1 MEQNPLKPEIIEFM
15 KILYELYPDEGVSM
29 HYRFQTIFFVKTY
42 IPKPILF
49 NTGIIMRN
57 YNADAKAD
65 YNDCIFAMIKKFIAK
80 LEIDER
86 IKIYE
91 DKFVTFIKKMLI
103 NDYND
108 INIYITCRAVHCLEP
123 LLFYYLLSNNILC
136 YLEVNSELIM
146 KYYIYDEKRL
156 EKRLMLIKEAHE
168 KVELRWAWLGLMFS

>member
-1 MEQNPLKPEIIEFM
+1 MEPNPVKPEIIELM

-49 NTGIIMRN
+49 NTGTIVRN

-80 LEIDER
+80 LEIDVR

-91 DKFVTFIKKMLI
+91 DKFVKFIKKMLI

-108 INIYITCRAVHCLEP
+108 INIFITCRAVHGVDP
-123 LLFYYLLSNNILC
+123 SLFNYLFTNKILC
-136 YLEVNSELIM
+136 YLKVNLELIM

-156 EKRLMLIKEAHE
+156 EKKLLLIKEAHE
-168 KVELRWAWLGLMFS
+168 KVELRWTWLGLMFL